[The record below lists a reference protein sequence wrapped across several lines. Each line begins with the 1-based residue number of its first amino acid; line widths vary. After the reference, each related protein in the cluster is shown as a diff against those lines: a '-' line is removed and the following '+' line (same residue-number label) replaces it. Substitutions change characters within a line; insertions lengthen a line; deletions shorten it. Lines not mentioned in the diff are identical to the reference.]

1 MDCGRLTIINL
12 TLETMKK
19 YTRPSIRKV
28 TIDKEISMV
37 MMSPPTEPGVGIM
50 PRGLNVLRWLR

>member
-1 MDCGRLTIINL
+1 
-12 TLETMKK
+12 MKRN

-37 MMSPPTEPGVGIM
+37 MMSPPTEPGVRLM
-50 PRGLNVLRWLR
+50 PKGLHVLRWLQ